1 MRGSAQ
7 DVSDLRE
14 SPALDIIHLLEE
26 KGARVNYH
34 DRHVPIVLHDG
45 LEMMCVESLEE
56 ALGEADCVVVV
67 TDHSQYDW
75 NVVREKTGLL
85 VDRRPAAKKKI
96 KGEC

>member
-1 MRGSAQ
+1 VRGSAQ

-34 DRHVPIVLHDG
+34 DPHVPIVLHHG

-56 ALGEADCVVVV
+56 A
-67 TDHSQYDW
+67 
-75 NVVREKTGLL
+75 
-85 VDRRPAAKKKI
+85 
-96 KGEC
+96 